1 MNSSQQAERLTSLL
15 KQARMSGRISPAGQN
30 FRRQRIFYLMFWLF
44 GTASILSS
52 RLAYGYIEADAF
64 ISDSFTST
72 VTVINTR
79 TGEVIRQS
87 IPLASTRA
95 VPSGVAI
102 GPDGRYV
109 YIADQAGNTV
119 SVLDARTYQ
128 VIGTIPVGNG
138 PVGVAVSPS
147 GKFAYVANQFDNTVS
162 VIVSRQAV
170 GNPIVFDGANE
181 GGPYGIAIEPG
192 GLYAYVTNS
201 NTSEVSV
208 VNLSTGQVVATPTVT
223 EGPIAVTVS
232 ANKQYVYVTSG
243 NNKTS
248 VVSVISTAT
257 NQVVSSYPLK
267 PVLNTPYGIA
277 VTSDGRYAYIA
288 NDAGGNVIVINAM
301 TGAYLQTIAVGN
313 LPVGVSITPNGQY
326 VYVTNLGDS
335 SVSVIAT
342 ATNALV
348 KTIRIGDLSR
358 PSLIGSGPFS
368 LGSFIGPNIIV
379 RNGGPLLLPSD
390 AALTPLGFGQF
401 VDFDGGTLELIGNL
415 TTSREISLLALGG
428 IIDTNGFEAAIS
440 GDIIGLPSGSLTK
453 DGTGTLLLGGN
464 NTYPSTTVVNSGT
477 LKAAS
482 TRGFSPNSA
491 FRINQGGTLDLAG
504 YSNGV
509 ASIAGAGLVTNSGVT
524 AARLTAGNY
533 TQKANGTLA
542 IQIRSDTNFDQL
554 EVKDKANLNGA
565 LTVSLP
571 AGFVP
576 RSGQQFVFLTAQ
588 GGVSGHF
595 SSLQGPA
602 GVSLKLRYTEN
613 AVSLTLNTFDPVEG
627 LAGNS
632 NGVYP
637 GNGTDRSAAG
647 TPGARSRQ

>member
-1 MNSSQQAERLTSLL
+1 
-15 KQARMSGRISPAGQN
+15 MSWRISTAGQN
-30 FRRQRIFYLMFWLF
+30 FRRQRIVYLMFWAL
-44 GTASILSS
+44 GTALILSS
-52 RLAYGYIEADAF
+52 RLAYGDIEADAF

-87 IPLASTRA
+87 IPLGSTRA

-128 VIGTIPVGNG
+128 VIETIPVGNG

-162 VIVSRQAV
+162 VIVSHQAV
-170 GNPIVFDGANE
+170 GNPIVLDGANE
-181 GGPYGIAIEPG
+181 GGPYGIAIGPG
-192 GLYAYVTNS
+192 GQYAYVANS

-208 VNLSTGQVVATPTVT
+208 IDLSTGQVVATPNVT
-223 EGPIAVTVS
+223 ASPIAVTIS
-232 ANKQYVYVTSG
+232 ANQQSVYVTSG

-257 NQVVSSYPLK
+257 NQVVSSYPLN
-267 PVLNTPYGIA
+267 PEVNTPYGIA
-277 VTSDGRYAYIA
+277 VTPDGGYAYIA
-288 NDAGGNVIVINAM
+288 NDANGTVTVINTM
-301 TGAYLQTIAVGN
+301 TGVVLQNPIAVGK
-313 LPVGVSITPNGQY
+313 LPVGVSITPDDQY

-342 ATNALV
+342 ANNTV
-348 KTIRIGDLSR
+348 IKTIRIGDLSR

-379 RNGGPLLLPSD
+379 PNGGPLLLPSD
-390 AALTPLGFGQF
+390 AALTPFGFGQF
-401 VDFDGGTLELIGNL
+401 VDFDGGTLELTGNL

-428 IIDTNGFEAAIS
+428 IINTNGFEAAIS

-482 TRGFSPNSA
+482 THGFSPNSA
-491 FRINQGGTLDLAG
+491 FRINQGATLDLAG
-504 YSNGV
+504 YSNRVG
-509 ASIAGAGLVTNSGVT
+509 SIAGAGLVTNSGVT
-524 AARLTAGNY
+524 AARLIAGNY
-533 TQKANGTLA
+533 TQETTGTLA

-576 RSGQQFVFLTAQ
+576 RPGQQFVFLTAP
-588 GGVSGHF
+588 GGVTGRF
-595 SSLQGPA
+595 SSLHGPA
-602 GVSLKLRYTEN
+602 DVSLKLRYTQD
-613 AVSLTLNTFDPVEG
+613 AVSLTFNTFDPVEG

-632 NGVYP
+632 NTVYP

-647 TPGARSRQ
+647 TPGALPRQ